1 MIEKLEKLASLRL
14 EEAER
19 KKILKDVEEILH
31 WVEVLKEIDTEG
43 VPPTTHPFLSSLP
56 LREDK
61 PETSLS
67 DDEVFKN
74 AKGKSGRFFKIR
86 RPGWR

>member
-14 EEAER
+14 GEEER
-19 KKILKDVEEILH
+19 KKLLEDVKEILH
-31 WVEVLKEIDTEG
+31 WVEILKEVDTEG
-43 VPPTTHPFLSSLP
+43 VLPTTHPFLSSLP

-61 PETSLS
+61 PGVSLP
-67 DDEVFKN
+67 DEEIFKN
-74 AKGKSGRFFKIR
+74 TKGRSGRFFKIR